1 MTILLKGSNTLAER
15 FTDIDAK
22 EVLKEEQE
30 NKARFGKYPRNIRR
44 LFKLDNLPEI
54 LMEAA

>member
-1 MTILLKGSNTLAER
+1 MAER
-15 FTDIDAK
+15 FADVDAK
-22 EVLKEEQE
+22 EVLKEEQK

-54 LMEAA
+54 LMKAA